1 MKKIF
6 FSFITFAA
14 VGAAQ
19 AQNNP
24 GVAQADANRAQRATE
39 HALQPLLPGDSL
51 PALYDGE
58 SEDVGPQSVLRVK
71 KMPWFRATVDA
82 QSFYTDN
89 MLYSEHD
96 EQSAGVA
103 VTTLE
108 GALMTKPCITP
119 FASYRGELGYRHQF
133 YNYFGNDDV
142 VVQEFSP
149 TGNPKSFDAQDF
161 DFDSSTF
168 FANLSAQTKHY
179 QFGLG
184 FDYTRLFGFKDLRNN
199 NYDEFYSE
207 AVPRWSVQRNFRIC
221 DRSQLS
227 LAYLGS
233 YHFTDEDEPLI
244 DAPGFIDFSGVPED
258 RSERWEH
265 TFLAAYTVALPCSI
279 AVQPYY
285 RFQFNDFEH
294 TDNYLIHTAG
304 FSAGWYPCEKFSVR
318 GFVGYNWSNAS
329 DSRVAEYEKLDAG
342 GGLTAT
348 FRF

>member
-1 MKKIF
+1 MKKI
-6 FSFITFAA
+6 SFALIACA
-14 VGAAQ
+14 SVVAAQ
-19 AQNNP
+19 AQSNP
-24 GVAQADANRAQRATE
+24 GVAQADNTRAQRATD
-39 HALQPLLPGDSL
+39 HILQPVLPGDSL
-51 PALYDGE
+51 PLLYDGE
-58 SEDVGPQSVLRVK
+58 SEDVGPQSVLRAK
-71 KMPWFRATVDA
+71 KTPWFRATVDV

-89 MLYSEHD
+89 MLYTEDD

-108 GALMTKPCITP
+108 GALMTKPCITR
-119 FASYRGELGYRHQF
+119 FASYRAELGYRHQF

-142 VVQEFSP
+142 VVQEFSNP
-149 TGNPKSFDAQDF
+149 GNRSRYDAEDF

-168 FANLSAQTKHY
+168 FANLTAQTKHY

-184 FDYTRLFGFKDLRNN
+184 LDYTKLFGFKELRDD

-207 AVPRWSVQRNFRIC
+207 VVPRWSVQRNFRVC
-221 DRSQLS
+221 SRSQVS

-233 YHFTDEDEPLI
+233 YHFTDEDQPLI
-244 DAPGFIDFSGVPED
+244 DASDFFIFDVRDD

-294 TDNYLIHTAG
+294 TENYLIHTAG
-304 FSAGWYPCEKFSVR
+304 FSAGWYPCENFSVR
-318 GFVGYNWSNAS
+318 GFVGYNWSDAS

-348 FRF
+348 LRF

>member
-1 MKKIF
+1 MKKI
-6 FSFITFAA
+6 TFTLVAAAA
-14 VGAAQ
+14 VFTAQ

-24 GVAQADANRAQRATE
+24 GVPQADTTRAQRETE
-39 HALQPLLPGDSL
+39 RTLPSLQPGDSL
-51 PALYDGE
+51 PALFDGE
-58 SEDVGPQSVLRVK
+58 SEDVGPQSVLRAK
-71 KMPWFRATVDA
+71 KIPWFRATIDA

-89 MLYSEHD
+89 MLYSERD

-108 GALMTKPCITP
+108 GALMTKPCITR
-119 FASYRGELGYRHQF
+119 FASYRGEFGYRHQF
-133 YNYFGNDDV
+133 YNYFGNNDV
-142 VVQEFSP
+142 VVKTFTNPGQERSY
-149 TGNPKSFDAQDF
+149 DARDF

-168 FANLSAQTKHY
+168 FGNLTAQTKHY

-184 FDYTRLFGFKDLRNN
+184 LDHTRLFGFKDLRNN

-207 AVPRWSVQRNFRIC
+207 VVPRWSMQRNFRVC
-221 DRSQLS
+221 KRSQIS

-233 YHFTDEDEPLI
+233 YHFTDEDAPLI
-244 DAPGFIDFSGVPED
+244 DAPSFYGFKVRDD

-265 TFLAAYTVALPCSI
+265 TLLAAYTVALPGSI

-304 FSAGWYPCEKFSVR
+304 FSAGWYPCENFSLR
-318 GFVGYNWSNAS
+318 GFVGYNWSDAS

-348 FRF
+348 LRF

>member
-1 MKKIF
+1 MKNI
-6 FSFITFAA
+6 SFAFIACATVA
-14 VGAAQ
+14 AAQ
-19 AQNNP
+19 AQSNP
-24 GVAQADANRAQRATE
+24 GVAQADNTRIQRATDQV
-39 HALQPLLPGDSL
+39 LQPVLPGDSL
-51 PALYDGE
+51 PPLYDGE
-58 SEDVGPQSVLRVK
+58 SEDVGPQSVLRAK
-71 KMPWFRATVDA
+71 KTPWFRATVDV

-89 MLYSEHD
+89 MLYTEDD

-108 GALMTKPCITP
+108 AALMTKPCITR
-119 FASYRGELGYRHQF
+119 FASYRAELGYRHQF

-142 VVQEFSP
+142 VVQEFSNP
-149 TGNPKSFDAQDF
+149 GNRSRYDAKDF

-168 FANLSAQTKHY
+168 FANLTAQTKHY

-184 FDYTRLFGFKDLRNN
+184 LDYTKLFGFKELRDD

-207 AVPRWSVQRNFRIC
+207 VVPRWSVQRNFRVC
-221 DRSQLS
+221 SRSQVS

-233 YHFTDEDEPLI
+233 YHFTDEDQPLI
-244 DAPGFIDFSGVPED
+244 DSSDFFIFDVRDD

-294 TDNYLIHTAG
+294 TDNYLVHTAG
-304 FSAGWYPCEKFSVR
+304 FSAGWYPCENFSVR
-318 GFVGYNWSNAS
+318 GFVGYNWSDAS
-329 DSRVAEYEKLDAG
+329 DSRVVEYEKLDAG

-348 FRF
+348 LRF